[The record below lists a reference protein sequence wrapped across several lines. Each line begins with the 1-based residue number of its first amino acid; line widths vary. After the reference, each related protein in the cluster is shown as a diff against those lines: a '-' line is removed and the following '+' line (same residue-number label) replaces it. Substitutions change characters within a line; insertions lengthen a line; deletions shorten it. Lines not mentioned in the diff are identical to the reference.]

1 MAGDTLHRASR
12 YRRTMD
18 ILRTPE
24 ERFADLPGFPWPPA
38 YTDVDGLRMAYVD
51 AGPADGE
58 VVLCLHGEPTWSYL
72 YRKMIPVFVE
82 AGMRVIAPDWFGFG
96 RSDKPVHDADY
107 TWDFHYSSMLGF
119 VDALG
124 LQRLTLVVQDWGG
137 LLGLTLPVTHP
148 DLVQRLLIMN
158 TGLGVGTPPGKGF
171 LAWRD
176 YVANTPDFNVGELMG
191 RSEPGLTPAE
201 VAAYDAPFPDATY
214 KAGVRR
220 FPALVPTTE
229 DADGVEVSRRAA
241 MWWATEFGGQ
251 SFMAVGTQ
259 DPVLGPKVMERMRQ
273 IIKGCPDPMMVEAG
287 HFVQEH
293 GEPVARAALAAWGL
307 AEQ

>member
-124 LQRLTLVVQDWGG
+124 LEHLTLVVQDWGG

-241 MWWATEFGGQ
+241 MWWATEFAGQ

-259 DPVLGPKVMERMRQ
+259 DPVLGPKVMERMHQ
-273 IIKGCPDPMMVEAG
+273 IIKGCPEPMMVEAG

-307 AEQ
+307 ARP

>member
-1 MAGDTLHRASR
+1 MAFGVFQNRGSVTCV
-12 YRRTMD
+12 D
-18 ILRTPE
+18 ILRTPDD
-24 ERFADLPGFPWPPA
+24 RFTDLPGFHWEPN
-38 YTDVDGLRMAYVD
+38 YVDLDGLRMAYVD
-51 AGPADGE
+51 AGPPDGE

-82 AGMRVIAPDWFGFG
+82 AGMRVVAPDWFGFG
-96 RSDKPVHDADY
+96 RSDKPVHDADF

-124 LQRLTLVVQDWGG
+124 LQRVTLVVQDWGG

-158 TGLGVGTPPGKGF
+158 TGLGVGTKPTDGF

-176 YVANTPDFNVGELMG
+176 YVAHNPEFHVGELMR
-191 RSEPGLTPAE
+191 RSEPGLTDEE
-201 VAAYDAPFPDATY
+201 VAAYQAPFPDPRY
-214 KAGVRR
+214 MAGARR

-229 DADGVEVSRRAA
+229 DADGVAVSRQAA
-241 MWWATEFGGQ
+241 MWWATEFAGQ
-251 SFMAVGTQ
+251 SFMAVGTL
-259 DPVLGPKVMERMRQ
+259 DPVLGPKVMQRMRQ
-273 IIKGCPDPMMVEAG
+273 IIKGCPEPMLLDAG

-293 GEPVARAALAAWGL
+293 GEPVARAALAEWGM
-307 AEQ
+307 A

>member
-1 MAGDTLHRASR
+1 ME
-12 YRRTMD
+12 

-24 ERFADLPGFPWPPA
+24 DRFDNLPGFDWPA
-38 YTDVDGLRMAYVD
+38 DYVDVNGMRMAYID

-82 AGMRVIAPDWFGFG
+82 AGMRVVAPDWLGFG
-96 RSDKPVHDADY
+96 RSDKPVADADY
-107 TWDFHYSSMLGF
+107 TWDFHHSSMLRF
-119 VDALG
+119 VESLG
-124 LQRLTLVVQDWGG
+124 LERVTLVVQDWGG
-137 LLGLTLPVTHP
+137 LLGLTLPASHP
-148 DLVQRLLIMN
+148 DLVHRLLIMN
-158 TGLGVGTPPGKGF
+158 TGLGVGTKPSEGF

-176 YVANTPDFNVGELMG
+176 YVANTPDFNVGELMA
-191 RSEPGLTPAE
+191 RAEPSLTPEE
-201 VAAYDAPFPDATY
+201 VAAYDAPFPDARY

-220 FPALVPTTE
+220 FPALVPITE
-229 DADGVEVSRRAA
+229 DADGVEVSRAAA
-241 MWWATEFGGQ
+241 MWWATQFEGQ
-251 SFMAVGTQ
+251 SFMAVGTL

-273 IIKGCPDPMMVEAG
+273 VIKGCPEPMLVEAG

-307 AEQ
+307 ASS